1 MANRINNLIKK
12 GKDDWVIS
20 EAGRCLGCYDPP
32 CQKACPASIPI
43 PSFIRAINSGNLR
56 HAAALVREANPMA
69 AVCGA
74 VCPEEVFCQTQCTRG
89 QIDKPIAIR
98 ELHSYAIR
106 YEEHLSTPIAQ
117 ALGKVAVIGSGPAGI
132 SCATTLARA
141 GVSVTI
147 YERSDH
153 PGGVPSSSIPKF
165 RIDNSITDIDIGYAR
180 AQGVKILLRST
191 VDSPQ
196 TLLKQF
202 DAVFMA
208 TGLSNNR
215 NLKIP
220 GENLPQVITAISF
233 LEKARSGL
241 VESLSG
247 KHVIVVGGGNVSLDV
262 AATAAELGAAE
273 VRLLYRRSP
282 QEIKVWESEL
292 NEAQRRG
299 VMIDYLTNP
308 IEFTAEHGSLKGV
321 KCIRMRLGD
330 ELDSTRRRIPKPI
343 AGTEFVIPADIVI
356 TAVGLE
362 STYQKDIHIT
372 NGLATSVDGLFAGGD
387 WGRGEGTVVEAVRD
401 GKSAALSIIDYLKAK
416 IK

>member
-1 MANRINNLIKK
+1 L
-12 GKDDWVIS
+12 
-20 EAGRCLGCYDPP
+20 
-32 CQKACPASIPI
+32 
-43 PSFIRAINSGNLR
+43 
-56 HAAALVREANPMA
+56 
-69 AVCGA
+69 GA

-282 QEIKVWESEL
+282 QEIKVWESE
-292 NEAQRRG
+292 
-299 VMIDYLTNP
+299 
-308 IEFTAEHGSLKGV
+308 
-321 KCIRMRLGD
+321 
-330 ELDSTRRRIPKPI
+330 
-343 AGTEFVIPADIVI
+343 
-356 TAVGLE
+356 
-362 STYQKDIHIT
+362 
-372 NGLATSVDGLFAGGD
+372 
-387 WGRGEGTVVEAVRD
+387 
-401 GKSAALSIIDYLKAK
+401 
-416 IK
+416 